1 MTVPPLNLK
10 SRNEE
15 ASMEA
20 AAKPF
25 GIANCKSQM
34 ANLKS
39 EIWPLKFLAE
49 RGQGPSAAAGR
60 LASEHHFWGN
70 QS

>member
-1 MTVPPLNLK
+1 
-10 SRNEE
+10 
-15 ASMEA
+15 MEA